1 MEAEST
7 SGDVRGRCNLGAPG
21 LQCGGV
27 MNAGRGA
34 TVRTHAVHPKLS
46 VRGRLLGVP
55 DLRCA
60 FPQLV
65 KDSWVRAPMPCS
77 VVRQHAFWGTCD
89 FGVTCPKVEA
99 NHGA

>member
-65 KDSWVRAPMPCS
+65 KDSWLGRRCRVQLCASM
-77 VVRQHAFWGTCD
+77 H
-89 FGVTCPKVEA
+89 FGVPVILA
-99 NHGA
+99 